1 MGTKVLFY
9 GAGENALM
17 TYRRA
22 AQKSVLYGEPAA
34 FIDRDI
40 NKHGHTLF
48 SLPILSWEDAKK
60 QYGNN
65 FYIYITG
72 NEKAGPEIIAFLL
85 EQGIDPARIINYE
98 PVEKRYGCWKT
109 ESYLFVRPFGDK
121 VGYGTCGRTSE
132 SLEIA
137 ETRHFGGVYT
147 PSEAVRPE
155 NVCHA
160 VKQVHLLS
168 QELADGTKDPYHNGC
183 PNRGTRYY
191 YKNRMIRDLLFTGNG
206 ACNFRCTYCVLHDKN
221 YPSRI
226 MYADYFSIFSD
237 VIQCLEEEK
246 LIHSDAVIRLS
257 SGEFTIHRGA
267 EELIKQC
274 DAHPMELFT
283 NAYIYSPATANAL
296 EKSAMVFCSMDAGTT
311 GTFKQVKGVD
321 GYERVSENLREY
333 AKHAPVELK
342 YILMDG
348 VKDTR
353 EDLAGFFDLAD
364 EIAARVVLSRDYTD
378 LDHAFSN
385 RALQFAAQYI
395 THFKKQGKI
404 DVADSFTR
412 SGEKARLNKLLEEI

>member
-1 MGTKVLFY
+1 
-9 GAGENALM
+9 M
-17 TYRRA
+17 TYRHA
-22 AQKSVLYGEPAA
+22 VQKNALYGEPAA

-40 NKHGHTLF
+40 YKQGHTLF
-48 SLPILSWEDAKK
+48 GLPIISWENVQK

-72 NEKAGPEIIAFLL
+72 NEKAGPEIIAFLM

-109 ESYLFVRPFGDK
+109 ESYLFVRPFEDK
-121 VGYGTCGRTSE
+121 VGYGTCGRPSE

-155 NVCHA
+155 NVRHA
-160 VKQVHLLS
+160 VEQV
-168 QELADGTKDPYHNGC
+168 QQLAQKLANGTKDPYHDGC

-206 ACNFRCTYCVLHDKN
+206 ACNFRCIYCVLHDKN
-221 YPSRI
+221 YPSCI
-226 MYADYFSIFSD
+226 MYADHFSIFAD
-237 VIQCLEEEK
+237 VLRCLEEEK

-257 SGEFTIHRGA
+257 SGEFTIHKGA
-267 EELIKQC
+267 EELIKRC
-274 DAHPMELFT
+274 EAYPLELFT
-283 NAYIYSPATANAL
+283 NAYIYSHATADAL
-296 EKSAMVFCSMDAGTT
+296 KKSAMVFCSMDAGTA

-333 AKHAPVELK
+333 AKYGPVVLK

-348 VKDTR
+348 VNDKP
-353 EDLAGFFDLAD
+353 EDLDGFFALAD
-364 EIAARVVLSRDYTD
+364 EIAARVVLNRDYTD
-378 LDHAFSN
+378 LNHAFSD
-385 RALQFAAQYI
+385 RALRFAAKFI
-395 THFKKQGKI
+395 AHFRKQGKI
-404 DVADSFTR
+404 DVAASFAR
-412 SGEKARLNKLLEEI
+412 PGEKERLNNLLEEI